1 MPAALFIIDINKE
14 HIAIQEARRL
24 NIPTFAVV
32 DTNSDPNKVDFP
44 IPANDDATK
53 AILLLITKVTE
64 SIQEGL
70 NERKID
76 KEKVVDKKEEKEV
89 EDDVESIDKKLR
101 KFEDDKEDVVIGSK
115 KINPLK
121 VADKLP
127 VTKRGTGGKRT
138 PYKFGDKK

>member
-1 MPAALFIIDINKE
+1 MWNNLQHFWNIYILIYNNGEKINFI
-14 HIAIQEARRL
+14 
-24 NIPTFAVV
+24 
-32 DTNSDPNKVDFP
+32 
-44 IPANDDATK
+44 
-53 AILLLITKVTE
+53 
-64 SIQEGL
+64 
-70 NERKID
+70 
-76 KEKVVDKKEEKEV
+76 VVDKKEEKEV

-121 VADKLP
+121 AADKLP